1 MRDDIIHVNLSDDL
15 AAPGLAIGRGGVL
28 PRPAIP
34 LTTKDVIGIDLTH
47 VIHTSDVAPVA
58 SARPGGGGGHG
69 GGGGGGGGMS
79 FAAYMAGSANGTAGY
94 DITINFIGSNWTQSL
109 HDDFVNAANFYVNL
123 IAGDLPDV
131 RVVGKG
137 GGQTVDD
144 IVINAELAV
153 IDGEGNILGQAGPTA
168 VRTASSLPATATMQF
183 DVADAGYFDSVHQFD
198 DIVFH
203 EMGHS
208 LGFGSIWSRLSLV
221 DADNHF
227 TGAKA
232 KAESLL
238 EYGTSVINVETEGG
252 AGTAGSHWSEATYDN
267 EIMTGYIND
276 SNYLSDMTAA
286 SYGDLGYQ
294 LAANWHTVAE
304 SFDLNV

>member
-1 MRDDIIHVNLSDDL
+1 MRDDIIHVNPSDDF
-15 AAPGLAIGRGGVL
+15 AAPGLAIGHGGVL

-58 SARPGGGGGHG
+58 SAKPGGGGGHG
-69 GGGGGGGGMS
+69 GGGGGGGGGTS

-94 DITINFIGSNWTQSL
+94 DITVNFIGSNWTQSL

-131 RVVGKG
+131 RVAGKG

-153 IDGEGNILGQAGPTA
+153 IDGQGNILGQAGPTA
-168 VRTASSLPATATMQF
+168 VRTSSSLPATATMQF
-183 DVADAGYFDSVHQFD
+183 DVADAAYFDGLHLFD

-208 LGFGSIWSRLSLV
+208 LGFGSIWSRLGLV
-221 DADNHF
+221 DSASHF
-227 TGAKA
+227 TGALA
-232 KAESLL
+232 NAHAVGGAPIL
-238 EYGTSVINVETEGG
+238 VETDGG
-252 AGTAGSHWSEATYDN
+252 SGTAGSHWDETTYVN
-267 EIMTGYIND
+267 EIMTGYIDD

-294 LAANWHTVAE
+294 LAANWQTVAAG
-304 SFDLNV
+304 FDLNV